1 MKKFTKKINESVGD
15 KIPTA
20 EGLPKHNKEIIT
32 KMIHRLE
39 YLKDSISNNYVGINI
54 PNEVI
59 EPHLEKLKE
68 ILGKEDF
75 EIFTQNQKMRDHGH
89 YHITVINVM
98 DCNRLSKEMGMANFV
113 KSVELEFEY
122 PVEDLEMLGV
132 GTASKGDNTAY
143 FIVCQSDSLDAVR
156 TRFNL
161 PKQDFHVTLGFD
173 KKDVF
178 GIPKNVVIN

>member
-1 MKKFTKKINESVGD
+1 MTHKLI
-15 KIPTA
+15 
-20 EGLPKHNKEIIT
+20 
-32 KMIHRLE
+32 
-39 YLKDSISNNYVGINI
+39 YLKDTVGNNYVGINI
-54 PNEVI
+54 PNEDV

-68 ILGKEDF
+68 ILGEEDF
-75 EIFTQNQKMRDHGH
+75 QIFTQNQKMRDHDH

-113 KSVELEFEY
+113 KSVELAFEY

-132 GTASKGDNTAY
+132 GMASKSANTAY

-161 PKQDFHVTLGFD
+161 TKQDFHITLGFNV
-173 KKDVF
+173 KDVF
-178 GIPKNVVIN
+178 GVPKNLVIN

>member
-1 MKKFTKKINESVGD
+1 MTHKLT
-15 KIPTA
+15 
-20 EGLPKHNKEIIT
+20 
-32 KMIHRLE
+32 
-39 YLKDSISNNYVGINI
+39 YLKDTIGNNYLGINI
-54 PNEVI
+54 PEAVV

-68 ILGKEDF
+68 ILGEEDF

-113 KSVELEFEY
+113 KSVELAFEY

-132 GTASKGDNTAY
+132 GMASKNDNKAY

-161 PKQDFHVTLGFD
+161 PKQDFHVTLGFNT
-173 KKDVF
+173 KDVF
-178 GIPKNVVIN
+178 GVPKNVVIN

>member
-1 MKKFTKKINESVGD
+1 
-15 KIPTA
+15 
-20 EGLPKHNKEIIT
+20 
-32 KMIHRLE
+32 MIYYLT
-39 YLKDSISNNYVGINI
+39 YLKDTIGNNYVGINI
-54 PNEVI
+54 PEAVV

-68 ILGKEDF
+68 ILGEEDF

-113 KSVELEFEY
+113 KSVELAFEY
-122 PVEDLEMLGV
+122 PVEDLELLGV
-132 GTASKGDNTAY
+132 GKASKNDNTAY

-161 PKQDFHVTLGFD
+161 PKQDFHVTLGFNT
-173 KKDVF
+173 KDVF
-178 GIPKNVVIN
+178 GVPKNEVII

>member
-1 MKKFTKKINESVGD
+1 MTYYL
-15 KIPTA
+15 T
-20 EGLPKHNKEIIT
+20 
-32 KMIHRLE
+32 
-39 YLKDSISNNYVGINI
+39 YLKDTIGNNYIGINI
-54 PNEVI
+54 PEAVV

-68 ILGKEDF
+68 ILGEEDF

-113 KSVELEFEY
+113 KSIELAFEY
-122 PVEDLEMLGV
+122 SVEDLELLGV
-132 GTASKGDNTAY
+132 GKASKNDNTAY

-161 PKQDFHVTLGFD
+161 PKQDFHVTLGFNA
-173 KKDVF
+173 KDVF
-178 GIPKNVVIN
+178 GVPKNEVII

>member
-1 MKKFTKKINESVGD
+1 MTYYL
-15 KIPTA
+15 T
-20 EGLPKHNKEIIT
+20 
-32 KMIHRLE
+32 
-39 YLKDSISNNYVGINI
+39 YLKDTIGNNYVGINI
-54 PNEVI
+54 PEAVV
-59 EPHLEKLKE
+59 ETHLEKLKE
-68 ILGKEDF
+68 ILGEEDF

-113 KSVELEFEY
+113 KSVELAFEY

-132 GTASKGDNTAY
+132 GKASKNNNTAY

-161 PKQDFHVTLGFD
+161 TKQDFHTTLGFNA
-173 KKDVF
+173 KDVF
-178 GIPKNVVIN
+178 GVPKNVVIN